1 MEPPT
6 PTPSLPRGVNRGPDW
21 GAFAQGLQAHWW
33 PSLHSALC
41 GKPQKPSEAV
51 CPRGRHTPGWVRVS
65 PFCHTAAGFWSSS
78 WRLCPPNRR
87 QVPGIP
93 PPTSPFPGSWPLL
106 GLGASQSPS
115 PQVWESPRLA
125 GGVLVL
131 TRGDPSVPTAILF
144 LLTPGKQ
151 QSQDT
156 LSAGQHEKEA
166 DSWGLLAAVCSPR
179 NEYLQSPGETE
190 KGTRLQCNYIS

>member
-1 MEPPT
+1 MG
-6 PTPSLPRGVNRGPDW
+6 S
-21 GAFAQGLQAHWW
+21 
-33 PSLHSALC
+33 
-41 GKPQKPSEAV
+41 V
-51 CPRGRHTPGWVRVS
+51 CPRSPSSLVVQPALSFVWEATEAKRGCVS
-65 PFCHTAAGFWSSS
+65 PW
-78 WRLCPPNRR
+78 PPHPWVGEG
-87 QVPGIP
+87 Q
-93 PPTSPFPGSWPLL
+93 
-106 GLGASQSPS
+106 
-115 PQVWESPRLA
+115 SPRLA

>member
-1 MEPPT
+1 MEAPPT
-6 PTPSLPRGVNRGPDW
+6 HPVTSQGSKQRPRLG
-21 GAFAQGLQAHWW
+21 
-33 PSLHSALC
+33 S
-41 GKPQKPSEAV
+41 V
-51 CPRGRHTPGWVRVS
+51 CPRSPSSLVAQPALSFVWEASEAERGYVS
-65 PFCHTAAGFWSSS
+65 PWPPHPWVGEGQSFLPHCCRVLVELLEALPTKQKAGPRHPTAHFPLPRVLA
-78 WRLCPPNRR
+78 
-87 QVPGIP
+87 
-93 PPTSPFPGSWPLL
+93 SP
-106 GLGASQSPS
+106 GLGTSQSPS

-190 KGTRLQCNYIS
+190 KETRLQCNYIS